1 MKNLKLRWLLIGN
14 LISSTGMSFIWPLTT
29 VYMHDY
35 LGKSLALA
43 GIVLFVESLIMIGG
57 SYIGGYIYDHGNG
70 RFWMLCSIM
79 VSIIALLLLVFFNKW
94 PAYPILL
101 IINGFTGAIANTIIN
116 ALAASIKNHEASYV
130 FNMMYFMA
138 NIGVVLGTLIVGFIV
153 KINIRYIFVVT
164 FLLYVIFFIIA
175 LTKYVFENIQ
185 IEKNTN
191 HLKKELLQKTST
203 NSILIIGGI
212 LLTYLMIQVG
222 YAQWQSNLSVYMQSL
237 GIGLNKYSYL
247 WTINGVIVVIGQPII
262 SFLDK
267 RYGINDY
274 KKVYVGYVMFV
285 IAFASLIFAKDYMH
299 FMMSM
304 IIVTFGEVIAFP
316 VIPAIV
322 ANLSSNSERGKY
334 QGFVSIAAST
344 GHAVGPLLGG
354 VVVEMF
360 SYEVLFEVIVLL
372 VLLFTIISLIITYF
386 NLKK

>member
-1 MKNLKLRWLLIGN
+1 MKSLKLRWLLIGN
-14 LISSTGMSFIWPLTT
+14 LISSTGTSFIWPLTT

-43 GIVLFVESLIMIGG
+43 GMVLFIESLIMIGG
-57 SYIGGYIYDHGNG
+57 SYIGGYIYDQGHG
-70 RFWMLCSIM
+70 RLWMLFSIM
-79 VSIIALLLLVFFNKW
+79 VSIVALLLLVFFNKW

-101 IINGFTGAIANTIIN
+101 IVNGFAGAIANTIIN

-138 NIGVVLGTLIVGFIV
+138 NIGVVLGTLIVGFVV
-153 KINIRYIFVVT
+153 KLNIRYIFVVT
-164 FLLYVIFFIIA
+164 LLLYIAFFVIA
-175 LTKYVFENIQ
+175 LTKYVFENTR
-185 IEKNTN
+185 IEKGENPA
-191 HLKKELLQKTST
+191 KGKVSQKTAT
-203 NSILIIGGI
+203 RSILIISGI
-212 LLTYLMIQVG
+212 LLTYLMIQMG

-247 WTINGVIVVIGQPII
+247 WTVNGVIVVIGQPII

-267 RYGINDY
+267 KYRINDF
-274 KKVYVGYVMFV
+274 KKVYLGYVMFV
-285 IAFASLIFAKDYMH
+285 AAFASLIFAKDYLH
-299 FMMSM
+299 FMISM

-322 ANLSSNSERGKY
+322 AKLSSNSERGKY
-334 QGFVSIAAST
+334 QGFVSIAASI

-354 VVVEMF
+354 VIVEMF
-360 SYEVLFEVIVLL
+360 SYELLFETIVFL
-372 VLLFTIISLIITYF
+372 VLVFTIISLIITYF

>member
-1 MKNLKLRWLLIGN
+1 MKKLKLRWLLVGN
-14 LISSTGMSFIWPLTT
+14 LISSTGTSFIWPLTT

-43 GIVLFVESLIMIGG
+43 GTVLFIESLIMIGG
-57 SYIGGYIYDHGNG
+57 SYIGGYLYDQGSG
-70 RFWMLCSIM
+70 RKWMLLAIAISIT
-79 VSIIALLLLVFFNKW
+79 ALLLLVFFNKW

-101 IINGFTGAIANTIIN
+101 IINGFAGAIANTIIN

-138 NIGVVLGTLIVGFIV
+138 NIGVVLGTLIVGLVV
-153 KINIRYIFVVT
+153 KLDIRYIFVVT

-175 LTKYVFENIQ
+175 LTKYVFENVQ
-185 IEKNTN
+185 TKKNET
-191 HLKKELLQKTST
+191 HIKKEILQKTTKS
-203 NSILIIGGI
+203 SIFIISGI
-212 LLTYLMIQVG
+212 LLTYLMIQMG

-247 WTINGVIVVIGQPII
+247 WTINGIIVVVGQPII
-262 SFLDK
+262 SFLDR
-267 RYGINDY
+267 RYGMNNV
-274 KKVYVGYVMFV
+274 KKVYVGYALFV
-285 IAFASLIFAKDYMH
+285 VAFASLIFAKDYEH
-299 FMMSM
+299 FMISM

-322 ANLSSNSERGKY
+322 ANLSSDSERGKY
-334 QGFVSIAAST
+334 QGFVSIAASM

-354 VVVEMF
+354 VIVELF
-360 SYEVLFEVIVLL
+360 SYELLFEMIVLL
-372 VLLFTIISLIITYF
+372 VLTATIISLIITRF

>member
-14 LISSTGMSFIWPLTT
+14 LISSTGTSFIWPLTT

-43 GIVLFVESLIMIGG
+43 GMVLFIESLIMIGG
-57 SYIGGYIYDHGNG
+57 SYIGGYIYDQGRG
-70 RFWMLCSIM
+70 RFWMLFSIT
-79 VSIIALLLLVFFNKW
+79 VSIAALLLLVFFNKW
-94 PAYPILL
+94 PAYPVLL
-101 IINGFTGAIANTIIN
+101 IVNGFAGAIANTIIN

-153 KINIRYIFVVT
+153 KLNIRYIFVVT
-164 FLLYVIFFIIA
+164 LLLYIVFFVIA
-175 LTKYVFENIQ
+175 STKYVFENIK
-185 IEKNTN
+185 IEKD
-191 HLKKELLQKTST
+191 KSSVEGEISQKTA
-203 NSILIIGGI
+203 NRSILIISGI
-212 LLTYLMIQVG
+212 LLTYLMIQMG
-222 YAQWQSNLSVYMQSL
+222 YAQWQSNLSVYMQTL

-247 WTINGVIVVIGQPII
+247 WTVNGIIVVVGQPII

-267 RYGINDY
+267 RYGINDF
-274 KKVYVGYVMFV
+274 KKVYLGYVMFV
-285 IAFASLIFAKDYMH
+285 IAFASLIFAKDYLH
-299 FMMSM
+299 FMISM

-322 ANLSSNSERGKY
+322 ANLSSDSERGKY

-354 VVVEMF
+354 VIVEMF
-360 SYEVLFEVIVLL
+360 SYGLLFETIVLL
-372 VLLFTIISLIITYF
+372 VLVFTIISLIITYF